1 VSSIDQIV
9 GNSAQDYS
17 DSVAAFVEAQ
27 IPTVDVVAVMLN
39 QRADASGAPLD
50 VMDIGFMIPP
60 YHDVFYC
67 HPLATRS
74 WRHHALHA
82 ITLKANKVL
91 SIYAGYQVREDV
103 IPLYDPLPSDYAN
116 GEVPGTQPPQPV
128 AF

>member
-1 VSSIDQIV
+1 VSSIDQIA
-9 GNSAQDYS
+9 GSSAQDYA

-39 QRADASGAPLD
+39 QRADANGNPYD
-50 VMDIGFMIPP
+50 VMDIGFTLPP
-60 YHDVFYC
+60 YSDVFYC
-67 HPLATRS
+67 HPEATRS

-82 ITLKANKVL
+82 ISLKANKVL

-103 IPLYDPLPSDYAN
+103 IPLWYPLASDYAN
-116 GEVPGTQPPQPV
+116 GEVPGTQPPPPV